1 MVSAEPDNRKVVGNI
16 SYLKVKPERLTYQI
30 GNIKRFKED
39 LVKARQKY
47 SARNPAGSRS
57 GRKGRGLK
65 LEKKESVK
73 RGKGKKPE
81 KRRKAAKKKFA
92 ESLSLNARR
101 DGLSINISNQENIS
115 ENQKL
120 KGTLQNALLLAL
132 KSNSPETENQNET
145 TKGVKP

>member
-65 LEKKESVK
+65 LEKKEPAK

-92 ESLSLNARR
+92 EALSLNARR
-101 DGLSINISNQENIS
+101 DGLTFQIS

-132 KSNSPETENQNET
+132 KSNSPETENRNET
-145 TKGVKP
+145 TEGVKP